1 MNNKHFGSWELFRKC
16 NGGILEFRRLTYVS
30 RKSKNSIVLKRKK
43 NEIHDFLIYK
53 FADGESYP
61 VKARFE
67 VKGNKLTVYFEN
79 SYEDFTLTIEKSDDK
94 VLKIIDTNNRLGML

>member
-1 MNNKHFGSWELFRKC
+1 LGSWELFRKGH
-16 NGGILEFRRLTYVS
+16 GGLLEFRKINDFS

-53 FADGESYP
+53 SADVHSSP

-67 VKGNKLTVYFEN
+67 VKGNKITVYFDN
-79 SYEDFTLTIEKSDDK
+79 SYEDFTLTIEKNDDK
-94 VLKIIDTNNRLGML
+94 VLKIIDINNRLGLL